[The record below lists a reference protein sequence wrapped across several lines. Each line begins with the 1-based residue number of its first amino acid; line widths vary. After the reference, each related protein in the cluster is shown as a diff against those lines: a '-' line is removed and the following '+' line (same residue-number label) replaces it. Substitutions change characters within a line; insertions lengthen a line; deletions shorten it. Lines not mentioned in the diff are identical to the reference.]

1 MIVPV
6 YILYFRKT
14 LILLYL
20 CFTQKLSF
28 RYLTH
33 VATWL
38 WFPLCPFRATW
49 LAVWLRRLKKSF
61 PSLCSFQIA
70 LTFYCF
76 LSHNP
81 ILSQSLSLLSCSSL
95 SLCVLLP
102 LPPFL
107 PVFVVYNHLSFGW
120 RTNLWNKN
128 VLCSA
133 SFVELMEAHGHSR
146 SSIKFL
152 AHNSTTS
159 IHSSHSP
166 YPLFLGIFVRVC
178 VCECVV
184 MEKYQQ
190 DDATRTRGASYAHT
204 ECNRVQL
211 STNTQ
216 DIPHSNSDFGFFF
229 VLFAAD

>member
-1 MIVPV
+1 MF
-6 YILYFRKT
+6 YAKT
-14 LILLYL
+14 FVSLLNPRGHVTL
-20 CFTQKLSF
+20 VSPLSLPGHTVGGLVEAPEKKLS
-28 RYLTH
+28 LTLLLPNCAH
-33 VATWL
+33 FL
-38 WFPLCPFRATW
+38 LFLEPQSYPL
-49 LAVWLRRLKKSF
+49 S
-61 PSLCSFQIA
+61 I
-70 LTFYCF
+70 
-76 LSHNP
+76 
-81 ILSQSLSLLSCSSL
+81 SLSLLSCSSL

-184 MEKYQQ
+184 MEK
-190 DDATRTRGASYAHT
+190 
-204 ECNRVQL
+204 
-211 STNTQ
+211 
-216 DIPHSNSDFGFFF
+216 
-229 VLFAAD
+229 